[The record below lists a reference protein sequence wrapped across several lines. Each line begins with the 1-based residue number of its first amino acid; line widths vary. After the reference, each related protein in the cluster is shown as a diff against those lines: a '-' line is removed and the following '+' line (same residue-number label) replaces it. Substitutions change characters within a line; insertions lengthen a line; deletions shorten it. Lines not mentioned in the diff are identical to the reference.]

1 MISFFKKLVEKE
13 LEKLSWGKIKF
24 KFKFDDLI
32 EKSYVGKQS
41 GLESNIIINDNSVYK
56 DLIFRG
62 DLGFA
67 ESYISKKWETSNLNS
82 LLKILL
88 KNQQLNKKKWKP
100 NFYNKIIENVNFVLK
115 KNSLNQAK
123 KNISFHYDLGND
135 FYGSWLDETMSYSS
149 ALYKNKN
156 IDLKQAQEQKY
167 KSIIE
172 NLDIKPHAS
181 ICEIGCGWGGFIKQ
195 IKKDK
200 IDASIDGYTIS
211 NQQFNYTKKN
221 HKNTFFEDYR
231 NIENKYT
238 NIVSIEMFEAV
249 GQKYWKTFFEKL
261 NSMIDKNGTACLQI
275 ITINENSFSKYLS
288 NVDFIQKY
296 IFPGGMLPTKSIL
309 SNLFKDYGFKL
320 YHKISFGYDYSRTL
334 MEWKKNFNNNWEQ
347 ISFNFDEKFKRLW
360 NYYLDYC
367 ETGFSLD
374 HTDVTQFYLKKSN

>member
-24 KFKFDDLI
+24 KFNDLI

-149 ALYKNKN
+149 AMYKNKN

-172 NLDIKPHAS
+172 NLDIKPHSS

-200 IDASIDGYTIS
+200 IDTSIDGYTIS

-296 IFPGGMLPTKSIL
+296 IFPGGMLPTKNIL

>member
-24 KFKFDDLI
+24 KFNDLI
-32 EKSYVGKQS
+32 EKNYVGKQS

-172 NLDIKPHAS
+172 NLDIKPHSS

-231 NIENKYT
+231 NIKNKYT

-261 NSMIDKNGTACLQI
+261 NSMIDKNGTVCLQI

-296 IFPGGMLPTKSIL
+296 IFPGGMLPTKNIL

-374 HTDVTQFYLKKSN
+374 HTDVTQFYLKKNN

>member
-24 KFKFDDLI
+24 KFNDLI
-32 EKSYVGKQS
+32 EKSYVGKES

-167 KSIIE
+167 KTIIE
-172 NLDIKPHAS
+172 NLDIKPHSS

-231 NIENKYT
+231 NIKNKYT

-275 ITINENSFSKYLS
+275 ITINENSFSKYLN

-309 SNLFKDYGFKL
+309 SNLFKDHGFKL

>member
-24 KFKFDDLI
+24 KFNDLI
-32 EKSYVGKQS
+32 EKSYAGKQS

-149 ALYKNKN
+149 AMYKNKN

-172 NLDIKPHAS
+172 NLDIKPHSS

-195 IKKDK
+195 IKKEK
-200 IDASIDGYTIS
+200 IDTSIDGYTIS

>member
-24 KFKFDDLI
+24 KFNDLI
-32 EKSYVGKQS
+32 EKNYVGKQS

-67 ESYISKKWETSNLNS
+67 ESYISKKWETYNLNS

-172 NLDIKPHAS
+172 NLNIKPHSS

-296 IFPGGMLPTKSIL
+296 IFPGGMLPTKNIL

-347 ISFNFDEKFKRLW
+347 ISCNFDEKFKRLW

>member
-24 KFKFDDLI
+24 KFNDLL

-135 FYGSWLDETMSYSS
+135 FYRSWLDETMSYSS
-149 ALYKNKN
+149 AMYKNKN

-172 NLDIKPHAS
+172 NLDIKPHSS

-200 IDASIDGYTIS
+200 IDTSIDGYTIS

-347 ISFNFDEKFKRLW
+347 ISCNFDEKFKRLW

>member
-24 KFKFDDLI
+24 KFNDLL

-172 NLDIKPHAS
+172 NLDIKPHSS

-261 NSMIDKNGTACLQI
+261 NSIIDKNGTACLQI

>member
-24 KFKFDDLI
+24 KFNDLM

-172 NLDIKPHAS
+172 NLDIKPHSS

-347 ISFNFDEKFKRLW
+347 ISCNFDEKFKRLW

>member
-1 MISFFKKLVEKE
+1 MISLFKKLVEKE

-24 KFKFDDLI
+24 KFNDLL
-32 EKSYVGKQS
+32 EKNYVGKQI

-149 ALYKNKN
+149 AMYKNKN

-172 NLDIKPHAS
+172 NLDIKPHSS

-195 IKKDK
+195 IKKEK
-200 IDASIDGYTIS
+200 IDTSIDGYTIS

-347 ISFNFDEKFKRLW
+347 ISCNFDEKFKRLW

>member
-24 KFKFDDLI
+24 KFNDLL

-149 ALYKNKN
+149 AMYKNKN

-172 NLDIKPHAS
+172 NLDIKPHSS

-200 IDASIDGYTIS
+200 IDTSIDGYTIS

-221 HKNTFFEDYR
+221 HKKTFFEDYR

-261 NSMIDKNGTACLQI
+261 NSMIDKNGTVCLQI

>member
-24 KFKFDDLI
+24 KFNDLL

-149 ALYKNKN
+149 AMYKNKN

-172 NLDIKPHAS
+172 NLDIKPHSS

-200 IDASIDGYTIS
+200 IDTSIDGYTIS

-231 NIENKYT
+231 NIENRYT

>member
-24 KFKFDDLI
+24 KFNDLM

-172 NLDIKPHAS
+172 NLDIKPHSS

-320 YHKISFGYDYSRTL
+320 YHKISFGYDYSKTL

-360 NYYLDYC
+360 NYYFDYC

>member
-24 KFKFDDLI
+24 KFNDLI

-149 ALYKNKN
+149 AMYKNRN

-172 NLDIKPHAS
+172 NLDIKPHSS

-374 HTDVTQFYLKKSN
+374 HTDVTQFYLKKE

>member
-24 KFKFDDLI
+24 KFNDLL

-149 ALYKNKN
+149 AMYKNKN

-167 KSIIE
+167 KIIIE
-172 NLDIKPHAS
+172 NLDIKPHSS

-200 IDASIDGYTIS
+200 IDTSIDGYTIS

-296 IFPGGMLPTKSIL
+296 IFPGGMLPTKNIL

>member
-24 KFKFDDLI
+24 KFNDLI

-172 NLDIKPHAS
+172 NLDIKPHSS

-374 HTDVTQFYLKKSN
+374 HTDVTQFYLKKE

>member
-24 KFKFDDLI
+24 KFNDLL

-149 ALYKNKN
+149 AMYKNKN

-200 IDASIDGYTIS
+200 IDTSIDGYTIS

>member
-24 KFKFDDLI
+24 KFNDLI
-32 EKSYVGKQS
+32 EKNYVGKQS

-67 ESYISKKWETSNLNS
+67 ESYISKKWETYNLNS

-149 ALYKNKN
+149 AMYKNKN

-172 NLDIKPHAS
+172 NLDIKPHSS

-200 IDASIDGYTIS
+200 IDTSIDGYTIS

-261 NSMIDKNGTACLQI
+261 NSMIDKNGTVCLQI

>member
-24 KFKFDDLI
+24 KFNDLI

-172 NLDIKPHAS
+172 NLDIKPHSS

-200 IDASIDGYTIS
+200 INTSIDGYTIS

>member
-24 KFKFDDLI
+24 KFNDLL

-149 ALYKNKN
+149 AMYKNKN

-200 IDASIDGYTIS
+200 IDTSIDGYTIS

-347 ISFNFDEKFKRLW
+347 ISCNFDEKFKRLW

>member
-24 KFKFDDLI
+24 KFNDLI
-32 EKSYVGKQS
+32 EKNYVGKQS

-149 ALYKNKN
+149 AMYKNKN

-172 NLDIKPHAS
+172 NLDIKPHSS

>member
-13 LEKLSWGKIKF
+13 LENLSWGKIKF
-24 KFKFDDLI
+24 KFNDLI
-32 EKSYVGKQS
+32 EKNYVGKQS

-156 IDLKQAQEQKY
+156 IDLKQAQEEKY

-172 NLDIKPHAS
+172 NLDIKPHSS

-200 IDASIDGYTIS
+200 IDTYIDGYTIS

-334 MEWKKNFNNNWEQ
+334 MEWKKNFNNNWGQ

>member
-24 KFKFDDLI
+24 KFNDLI

-149 ALYKNKN
+149 AMYKNKN

-172 NLDIKPHAS
+172 NLDIKPHSS

-200 IDASIDGYTIS
+200 IDTSIDGYTIS

-347 ISFNFDEKFKRLW
+347 ISCNFDEKFKRLW

>member
-1 MISFFKKLVEKE
+1 MINFFKKLVEKE

-24 KFKFDDLI
+24 KFNDLI

-115 KNSLNQAK
+115 KNSLKQAK

-172 NLDIKPHAS
+172 NLDIKPHSS

-200 IDASIDGYTIS
+200 IDASIDGFTIS

-261 NSMIDKNGTACLQI
+261 NSIIDKNGTACLQI

>member
-24 KFKFDDLI
+24 KFNDLI
-32 EKSYVGKQS
+32 EKNYVGKQS

-149 ALYKNKN
+149 AMYKNKN

-172 NLDIKPHAS
+172 NLDIKPHSS

-200 IDASIDGYTIS
+200 IDTSIDGYTIS

>member
-24 KFKFDDLI
+24 KFNDLM

-172 NLDIKPHAS
+172 NLDIKPHSS

>member
-1 MISFFKKLVEKE
+1 MIGFFKKLVEKE

-24 KFKFDDLI
+24 KFNDLI

-172 NLDIKPHAS
+172 NLDIKPHSS

-261 NSMIDKNGTACLQI
+261 NSMIDKNGTVCLQI

>member
-24 KFKFDDLI
+24 KFNDLL

-149 ALYKNKN
+149 AMYKNKN

-172 NLDIKPHAS
+172 NLDIKPHSS

-200 IDASIDGYTIS
+200 IDTSIDGYTIS
-211 NQQFNYTKKN
+211 NQQFDYTKKN

-261 NSMIDKNGTACLQI
+261 NSMIDKNGTVCLQI

>member
-24 KFKFDDLI
+24 KFNDLL

-149 ALYKNKN
+149 AMYKNKN

-172 NLDIKPHAS
+172 NLDIKPHSS

-200 IDASIDGYTIS
+200 IDTSIDGYTIS

>member
-24 KFKFDDLI
+24 KFNDLL

-149 ALYKNKN
+149 AMYKNKN

-172 NLDIKPHAS
+172 NLDIKPHSS

-195 IKKDK
+195 IKKEK
-200 IDASIDGYTIS
+200 IDTSIDGYTIS

>member
-24 KFKFDDLI
+24 KFNDLI

-172 NLDIKPHAS
+172 NLDIKPHSS

-261 NSMIDKNGTACLQI
+261 SSMIDKNGTACLQI

-347 ISFNFDEKFKRLW
+347 ISCNFDEKFKRLW

>member
-24 KFKFDDLI
+24 KFNDLL

-149 ALYKNKN
+149 AMYKNKN

-172 NLDIKPHAS
+172 NLDIKPHSS

-200 IDASIDGYTIS
+200 IDTSIDGYTIS

-374 HTDVTQFYLKKSN
+374 HTNVTQFYLKKSN

>member
-24 KFKFDDLI
+24 KFNDLI
-32 EKSYVGKQS
+32 EKSYVGKES

-172 NLDIKPHAS
+172 NLDIKPHSS